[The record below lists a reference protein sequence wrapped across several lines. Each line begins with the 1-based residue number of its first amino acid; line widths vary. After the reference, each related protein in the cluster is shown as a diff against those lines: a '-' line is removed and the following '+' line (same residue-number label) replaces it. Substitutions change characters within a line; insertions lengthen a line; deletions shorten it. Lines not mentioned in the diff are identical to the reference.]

1 MSSVA
6 MQTETEVEIENI
18 MTKTTNGN
26 MAIDTDLRSVFNGM
40 WLLMQDSNSE
50 RIVKLYND
58 AITKTFLIE
67 DEETRTT
74 RMVHILTLVLRF
86 RDFRNGG
93 QGRRKESIIA
103 LLTVCTLLNE
113 YKITETMLSIMAS
126 HYGRWNDLTDVRD
139 VLDTDINEL
148 KKTYKN
154 ITVEFVESTKRL
166 ITQLFVLQ
174 IVAEKKGAELT
185 MCAKYF
191 PTEGKNV
198 ERAIE
203 CAKLLFPTITQDK
216 TFNGKQVGEKTI
228 LKNKWHRLLKSLRI
242 YLQPLRNQI
251 PMIER
256 YLCSKN
262 AHLIE
267 PSKVPGVAL
276 QRSKRA
282 LENVVSLKSL
292 GKKKDRSNDDQRSTE
307 PNRIKC
313 AENFANHAKA
323 TLEASKKHND
333 EMDKLNEK
341 MNNCTDEVEKL
352 SLQNEIEKAKEE
364 FEKNA
369 PKVHGGDTVFIHEL
383 VSQYER
389 EGKVNDII
397 EAQFEAMKSKLGD
410 LSKMR
415 VLYVLDTSGSMSGT
429 PIQVGTGLVALSA
442 SSASPAFRH
451 KFISFSSKPKVM
463 DCSSLNNGN
472 PRLWDYMKYINEN
485 SIVENTNVKATIDL
499 IACICSGREP
509 ITTET
514 TTEITR
520 GSRDILGRPVYTP
533 LNVHSPPVP
542 RTSYDAST
550 QSWASIVA
558 TAPVVPVPIESPLD
572 LIIFLSDT
580 QFDSISTTP
589 CGFLPGDY
597 LKKKFE
603 GIGQKAPLCCFWNL
617 NGRVTNSP
625 AEPSDKGIVMMSGYS
640 HTMLNS
646 LVETITTASQA
657 SFEELKVQRE
667 LANSIYEEE
676 RIKIAA
682 EAEETNQLNT
692 FQLILDFCEG
702 KFSIPLRN
710 NLSKLNTGI
719 FSEYKYE
726 EEVETV

>member
-1 MSSVA
+1 MTSVA
-6 MQTETEVEIENI
+6 MQIETEVAIENV

-26 MAIDTDLRSVFNGM
+26 MAIDTDLRSVFTGM
-40 WLLMQDSNSE
+40 WLLMEDSQNV

-58 AITKTFLIE
+58 AIIKTLLIK
-67 DEETRTT
+67 DEEIRIT

-126 HYGRWNDLTDVRD
+126 HYGRWNDLSDVRD
-139 VLDTDINEL
+139 VLDTNISEL
-148 KKTYKN
+148 KKIYPN
-154 ITVEFVESTKRL
+154 ITIEFVDSTKRL

-174 IVAEKKGAELT
+174 IVSEKKGSELT

-216 TFNGKQVGEKTI
+216 TFNGKQVSENTT

-242 YLQPLRNQI
+242 YLQPLRNKI

-292 GKKKDRSNDDQRSTE
+292 GKNKRDRSNDDQRSTE

-323 TLEASKKHND
+323 ALEASKKHSEDMDNLN
-333 EMDKLNEK
+333 DKLNNCMNEAEK
-341 MNNCTDEVEKL
+341 QAI
-352 SLQNEIEKAKEE
+352 QNEIENKQAE

-383 VSQYER
+383 VNQYER
-389 EGKVNDII
+389 EGKPNDLI
-397 EAQFEAMKSKLGD
+397 EAQFEAMKSKLEN

-415 VLYVLDTSGSMSGT
+415 ILYVLDTSGSMEGT
-429 PIQVGTGLVALSA
+429 PIRVGTGLVALSA

-472 PRLWDYMKYINEN
+472 PRLWDYMTYIKKN
-485 SIVENTNVKATIDL
+485 SIIDNTNVQATIDL
-499 IACICSGREP
+499 IASICRGGMESS
-509 ITTET
+509 T
-514 TTEITR
+514 ITR
-520 GSRDILGRPVYTP
+520 NSRDVLGRIVYTP
-533 LNVHSPPVP
+533 LNCHTPPVP
-542 RTSYDAST
+542 RTTSTPYDPS
-550 QSWASIVA
+550 SGLDGV
-558 TAPVVPVPIESPLD
+558 PVTVSSVPVPVESPLD

-580 QFDSISTTP
+580 QFDSIATTTR
-589 CGFLPGDY
+589 GSLPGDY
-597 LKKKFE
+597 LKKKFDE
-603 GIGQKAPLCCFWNL
+603 IGQKAPLCCFWNL
-617 NGRVTNSP
+617 NGKVTNSP

-640 HTMLNS
+640 HTMLKS
-646 LVETITTASQA
+646 LAETITAASLA
-657 SFEELKVQRE
+657 SFEELKAQRE
-667 LANSIYEEE
+667 LATSIYEEE
-676 RIKIAA
+676 HRKEEL
-682 EAEETNQLNT
+682 EAEETSQLNT

-702 KFSIPLRN
+702 DFSIPLRN
-710 NLSKLNTGI
+710 NLSKINTGI
-719 FSEYKYE
+719 FSGYKYE
-726 EEVETV
+726 TV